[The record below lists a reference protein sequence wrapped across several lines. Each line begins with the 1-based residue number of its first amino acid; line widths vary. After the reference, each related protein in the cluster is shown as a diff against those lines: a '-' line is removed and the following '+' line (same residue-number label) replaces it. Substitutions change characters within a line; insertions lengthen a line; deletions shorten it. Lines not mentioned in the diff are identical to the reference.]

1 MKEEIKK
8 FFAGDVEDSDEVLT
22 KYSHD
27 ASLFEVRPKLVVFP
41 KNEKD
46 IENLVQ
52 WVNDN
57 KAKYPDLSLT
67 ARAAGTCMSGGPLN
81 ESIIMDFTKYM
92 NKIKKIERVIPF
104 TIQPLFPGAKPVT
117 VVGKAVVEPGCFYRD
132 FEIEADKLNLLLP
145 CYTASKS
152 INAVGGMVGNNS
164 GGELTLRYGK
174 TEDYVAS
181 LRTVFSDGHTYT
193 VGPENR
199 RELYSKIAQVDIE
212 GQIHKKVFDLIENN
226 QALIDA
232 ARPNV
237 SKNSAG
243 YYLWNVLKKN
253 TNEQENIFDLTKL
266 LVGSQ
271 GTLGINTEITFYLVE
286 KPSASKLA
294 VVFLDKLDNL
304 GEIVDTILETNPESV
319 ESYDNKTFMLAV
331 RFFMDFIKTKGLFGT
346 IKFGLS
352 FLPELWLVLTGGV
365 PKLILLIEYTGSTE
379 EELDVKCRNV
389 LNKLTPF
396 KLRGRV
402 TKSIQEAE
410 KYWTIRRDSFALLRK
425 HVKGR
430 RTAPFID
437 DIIVRPEHLPEF
449 LPKLNT
455 LLNQYP
461 TITYTIAGHAGNG
474 NFHIIPL
481 MDFNDPK
488 TKPVILEL
496 SEKVYELV
504 LLYHGSIDAEHN
516 DGLIRTPFLKKM
528 YGKEVYAL
536 FEVVKNT
543 FDPKGIF
550 NPHKKVFEDK
560 NYLETHIID
569 PKQPITQHSS

>member
-396 KLRGRV
+396 KLR
-402 TKSIQEAE
+402 
-410 KYWTIRRDSFALLRK
+410 
-425 HVKGR
+425 
-430 RTAPFID
+430 
-437 DIIVRPEHLPEF
+437 
-449 LPKLNT
+449 
-455 LLNQYP
+455 
-461 TITYTIAGHAGNG
+461 
-474 NFHIIPL
+474 
-481 MDFNDPK
+481 
-488 TKPVILEL
+488 
-496 SEKVYELV
+496 
-504 LLYHGSIDAEHN
+504 
-516 DGLIRTPFLKKM
+516 
-528 YGKEVYAL
+528 
-536 FEVVKNT
+536 
-543 FDPKGIF
+543 
-550 NPHKKVFEDK
+550 
-560 NYLETHIID
+560 
-569 PKQPITQHSS
+569 

>member
-8 FFAGDVEDSDEVLT
+8 FFEGDVDDGAETLT

-41 KNEKD
+41 KHEQD
-46 IENLVQ
+46 VERLVQ

-57 KAKYPDLSLT
+57 KSKYTDLSLT
-67 ARAAGTCMSGGPLN
+67 ARSAGTCMSGGSLN

-92 NKIKKIERVIPF
+92 NRIKKIERINPI

-117 VVGKAVVEPGCFYRD
+117 IVGRAVVEPGCFYRD
-132 FEIEADKLNLLLP
+132 FETETLKLNLLLP

-181 LRTVFSDGHTYT
+181 LRTVLSDGHTY
-193 VGPENR
+193 VFGPENR

-212 GQIHKKVFDLIENN
+212 GQVHKRIFDLIENN

-243 YYLWNVLKKN
+243 YYLWNILKKN
-253 TNEQENIFDLTKL
+253 TDEQENIFDLTKL

-271 GTLGINTEITFYLVE
+271 GTLGVTTEITFYLIE

-294 VVFLDKLDNL
+294 VVFLDKLDKL
-304 GEIVDTILETNPESV
+304 GEIVDTVLETNPQSI
-319 ESYDNKTFMLAV
+319 ESYDDKTFMLAI
-331 RFFMDFIKTKGLFGT
+331 RFFKDFIKTKGFFGT
-346 IKFGLS
+346 LKFGLS

-365 PKLILLIEYTGSTE
+365 PKLILLIEYTGGTS
-379 EELDVKCRNV
+379 EELDSKCRNV
-389 LNKLTPF
+389 LAKLSKF

-402 TKSIQEAE
+402 TKSVEEAE
-410 KYWTIRRDSFALLRK
+410 KYWTMRRDSFALLRK

-455 LLNQYP
+455 LLSQYP

-488 TKPVILEL
+488 THSIILEL
-496 SEKVYELV
+496 SAKVYDLV
-504 LLYHGSIDAEHN
+504 LEYHGSIDAEHN
-516 DGLIRTPFLKKM
+516 DGLIRTPYLSKM
-528 YGKEVYAL
+528 YGPNVYAL
-536 FEVVKNT
+536 FENT
-543 FDPKGIF
+543 KKIFDPRGIF

-560 NYLETHIID
+560 NYLETHIVGPD
-569 PKQPITQHSS
+569 HPETKHSS